1 MVKTVIFIVIVF
13 LLLGCEETLEPE
25 FESKLVVNAELKA
38 GRGIDSVFVSW
49 TAEIT
54 ERFDT
59 GAQRATGATVKIN
72 HIQLAEYPTAP
83 GVYYLPDPTFVVQ
96 SGQTYNLEIIAGE
109 ELVTSSTTAPEPF
122 QFLAEGIQNG
132 DTMQYVPGTSW
143 FSPAFFI
150 LTWYNYPGAL
160 VYRIVSDADSANK
173 NTFIEDDRD
182 EANVFKGD
190 PEDRTNPAI
199 WWASDNF
206 ARINW
211 MFFNYSGWHTV
222 SVSAMDDNYY
232 QYRSG
237 LNFNQFNGQN
247 FNQII
252 KNGYGVF
259 TSSSSDSIRIYV
271 VAE

>member
-1 MVKTVIFIVIVF
+1 MIKLLIVF
-13 LLLGCEETLEPE
+13 LTTFFLLSCEETLEPE
-25 FESKLVVNAELKA
+25 FEPKLVVNAELKT
-38 GRGIDSVFVSW
+38 GQRIDSVFVGW

-59 GAQRATGATVKIN
+59 ITQRATGAIVKIN
-72 HIQLAEYPTAP
+72 DIQLAEYPTIP
-83 GVYYLPDPTFVVQ
+83 GVYYLPDPNFIVQ

-109 ELVTSSTTAPEPF
+109 ERVTSSTTAPEPF
-122 QFLAEGIQNG
+122 RFFAEGIQDG

-143 FSPAFFI
+143 FSPAFFN
-150 LTWYNYPGAL
+150 LTWYHYNDAL
-160 VYRIVSDADSANK
+160 VYRIVSDADSANQLA
-173 NTFIEDDRD
+173 FIEDDRD
-182 EANVFKGD
+182 EADVFKGD

-206 ARINW
+206 TRINW
-211 MFFNYSGWHTV
+211 MFFNYTGWHTV
-222 SVSAMDDNYY
+222 SVSAMDENYY

-252 KNGYGVF
+252 KNGYGLLA
-259 TSSSSDSIRIYV
+259 SSSSDSIRIYV
-271 VAE
+271 IE